1 MSSSCVKLLDTDSRH
16 NGTSTSR
23 QWPGRVY
30 NGCHSGTLVC
40 IPSRGSRSC
49 GARTF
54 QLLCYTLTEV
64 PVQAC
69 TKTPVFVFCVGCTK
83 DRVEAA
89 WRDRRVVMAV
99 RACLRPHTTL
109 LSRAGPSSARECMQH
124 PRQHFYPQS
133 GSPPPDCTQRWCVIN
148 K

>member
-1 MSSSCVKLLDTDSRH
+1 MGRNGGISNDRDSRH

-40 IPSRGSRSC
+40 SPSRGSRSC

-54 QLLCYTLTEV
+54 QFLFYTLTEV

-89 WRDRRVVMAV
+89 WRDGNPASSGSQEPY
-99 RACLRPHTTL
+99 AGFP
-109 LSRAGPSSARECMQH
+109 SRAGPSSARECVQH
-124 PRQHFYPQS
+124 PRQLSTPRV
-133 GSPPPDCTQRWCVIN
+133 GPLPPTALVGGV
-148 K
+148 